1 MVWELVEGAAAVLE
15 NDMKEFEIDGVGILI
30 ARNASGFYAYPALC
44 PHMEAQLAFGTC
56 DGKLITC
63 MQHLWQWEMETGEPV
78 GMAEEALKTYP
89 TKEENGQIYIWF
101 EQEHK
106 YAYMED

>member
-1 MVWELVEGAAAVLE
+1 MSWKPVEGADSVLE
-15 NDMKEFEIDGVGILI
+15 NDMKEFEVDGVAVLI
-30 ARNASGFYAYPALC
+30 ARNATGYFAYPALC

-63 MQHLWQWEMETGEPV
+63 MQHLWQWDMETGDPV
-78 GMAEEALKTYP
+78 GMAEESIKTYP
-89 TKEENGQIYIWF
+89 TKFEEGRVWIFF
-101 EQEHK
+101 EEELK